1 MGKLRRDGCGSL
13 LSSLVVVL
21 AGCGGVS
28 GALTEDDGALVE
40 PRDAGAARTP
50 NKAAEDKQESSD
62 EKSAAESDAEEPA
75 QSSEPAAPDKK
86 PDAKPAQTEEPEDKT
101 RVRIPFVATVNEA
114 PLKCGT
120 RYENIGI
127 SRSSFE
133 LSDFRFYVHDVA
145 LIDEAGKATP
155 VRMDE
160 NNGFQLH
167 YTKADGSDGWLAMLD
182 FATLESDACSRRGTV
197 STNTLISG
205 RAPEGKYTRLAFTLG
220 VPTELNHV
228 NGALSP
234 EPLNSYGM
242 QWSWASGYRYMK
254 LEVEPTTGDKTKE
267 VYYFH
272 PGAAGCTADN
282 GTISG
287 KYQCASAMTSR
298 IELPYSPSK
307 QAVQADLARV
317 FATTDLG
324 TGRGCMGTST
334 LADPEVDGADVQPK
348 TGCAEIWGTLG
359 LKPSES
365 LTNAPEKLGACEGT
379 EVSCKSN
386 ADCGEAV
393 SCTGYIA
400 EKKAVPST
408 SVPQTTFA
416 SVTYNFEQ
424 IGKPGERPPL
434 DQLQDDVPSG
444 WPHPDYE
451 RDEELEAPAISLR
464 NGKDSHPPDDA
475 RYGANCMS
483 CHQES
488 GPGKGRYAVAGTIYA
503 PKGGVYSGG
512 GVVQFGTGVGN
523 RRGPWLHAVAD
534 KIIDFDALF
543 EVPIDAYG
551 QFYATQDQAQG
562 LDYSQRNY
570 FARVLA
576 ETGACKS
583 STGKVVMNAS
593 GAAVSCKEQ
602 VDCNELRYS
611 QAGQCQTAD
620 GTTMM
625 EESGSPRSCASAE
638 ECGEDGARCM
648 GAQSDQVATCD
659 KLLNAMPLEAVG
671 SCNFCHGDGFR
682 IHSEPTL

>member
-1 MGKLRRDGCGSL
+1 MGKLRRGDYGSV
-13 LSSLVVVL
+13 LVVLL
-21 AGCGGVS
+21 AGCGEVS
-28 GALTEDDGALVE
+28 GSLTEDEGAVVE
-40 PRDAGAARTP
+40 SRDAGAERASGESRNQKDERTP
-50 NKAAEDKQESSD
+50 NEEKKAADGGMEKPKD
-62 EKSAAESDAEEPA
+62 E
-75 QSSEPAAPDKK
+75 QV
-86 PDAKPAQTEEPEDKT
+86 AKPAAKPEAKTTQPEQTEDKT
-101 RVRIPFVATVNEA
+101 RVQIPFVATVNEA
-114 PLKCGT
+114 PLKCGA
-120 RYENIGI
+120 RYENIGT

-155 VRMDE
+155 VRLDE
-160 NNGFQLH
+160 NTAFQLH
-167 YTKADGSDGWLAMLD
+167 YTKADGTDGWLALLD
-182 FATLESDACSRRGTV
+182 FATLESDACSRRGTD
-197 STNTLISG
+197 STNTLLSG
-205 RAPEGKYTRLAFTLG
+205 HAPEGKYTRLAFTIG

-228 NGALSP
+228 NGAVSP

-282 GTISG
+282 GAISG

-298 IELPYSPSK
+298 VELPYSAGK

-348 TGCAEIWGTLG
+348 TGCAEIWATLG

-365 LTNAPEKLGACEGT
+365 LVNAPEKLGSCGAAAQ
-379 EVSCKSN
+379 SCKSD
-386 ADCGEAV
+386 ADCSDGA
-393 SCTGYIA
+393 SCTGYVA

-408 SVPQTTFA
+408 RVPQTTFA
-416 SVTYNFEQ
+416 SVAYNFDQ

-434 DQLQDDVPSG
+434 DQLQDDSPFG
-444 WPHPDYE
+444 WPHPDYK

-475 RYGANCMS
+475 RYGANCMA

-488 GPGKGRYAVAGTIYA
+488 GPGKSRYAVAGTIYA
-503 PKGGVYSGG
+503 PKGGVYAAG

-523 RRGPWLHAVAD
+523 RRGPWLHAIAD
-534 KIIDFDALF
+534 KITSFESLF

-551 QFYATQDQAQG
+551 QFYATQDQAEG
-562 LDYSQRNY
+562 LDYSKRNY
-570 FARVLA
+570 FARVVA

-583 STGKVVMNAS
+583 STGKVIMDAS
-593 GAAVSCKEQ
+593 GAAVSCKAEA
-602 VDCNELRYS
+602 DCGELRYS
-611 QAGQCQTAD
+611 QAGQCQAAD

-625 EESGSPRSCASAE
+625 EESGAPRACANAE
-638 ECGEDGARCM
+638 ECGQEGARCM
-648 GAQSDQVATCD
+648 GAQTDQVATCD

-671 SCNFCHGDGFR
+671 SCNFCHGEGFR
-682 IHSEPTL
+682 IYSEPTL